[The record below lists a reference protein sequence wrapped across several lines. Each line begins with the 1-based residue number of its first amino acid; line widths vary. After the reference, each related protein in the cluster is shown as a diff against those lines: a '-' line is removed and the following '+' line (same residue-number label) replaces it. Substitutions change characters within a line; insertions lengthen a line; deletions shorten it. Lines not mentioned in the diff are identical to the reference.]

1 MSADERAD
9 RVRAGIAE
17 LRDEDEVEHIEPAAV
32 LDTGEK
38 VDLLDEIQKPRHV
51 HQPEKRGR
59 NRENA
64 RGVAARSELPH
75 AQSEH
80 EEDEKAR
87 LEIVDA
93 RRRFVKPEFAC
104 AVQECADHQQ
114 RPADQPPALE
124 ANQAALLHQS
134 VKFRK
139 AKAGKENHDGKQN
152 VVRDEFVARE
162 QGRQDDGPEYDRAD
176 QPAKKDFRLRRRGGR
191 GGGVRRARFGL

>member
-1 MSADERAD
+1 MRAQRAGQRGNRNRACKPFPGFSGADTGDHFVSANQRAD
-9 RVRAGIAE
+9 GIRAGVAE
-17 LRDEDEVEHIEPAAV
+17 FRDEDEVEHVELSAV

-38 VDLLDEIQKPRHV
+38 VDLLNEVQKPRHV

-59 NRENA
+59 NREQA
-64 RGVAARSELPH
+64 GGVAARSELPH

-124 ANQAALLHQS
+124 ANQAALLDQS

-139 AKAGKENHDGKQN
+139 AKAGKENHDGQEN

-162 QGRQDDGPEYDRAD
+162 QGRQDDGP
-176 QPAKKDFRLRRRGGR
+176 
-191 GGGVRRARFGL
+191 